1 MRVLPGRRMIRVRRA
16 AGTDGDPAT
25 SFETQRRFDIGLPLV
40 LIKFSAGYDLPVLN
54 QQVGGA
60 VTLAGE
66 YVYHSKAMVTVGT
79 GAVLIAG
86 GIYFVFRWLGRR
98 EARRREAAATGH
110 ERPERLED

>member
-1 MRVLPGRRMIRVRRA
+1 MPDLALGPAWRQSGRAAAQRWARLAIGRRPA
-16 AGTDGDPAT
+16 LPEDGIFRT
-25 SFETQRRFDIGLPLV
+25 ILWVLV
-40 LIKFSAGYDLPVLN
+40 ITVVA
-54 QQVGGA
+54 GGA

-66 YVYHSKAMVTVGT
+66 YVYHSEAMVTVGT
-79 GAVLIAG
+79 GAALIAG